1 MQNNNTNTP
10 MICFGEIL
18 WDVLP
23 DGPQPGGAPM
33 NVAYHLSKLGIKTGI
48 ISSVGKDIKGEKLL
62 NLLDCWGIDR
72 SLVQINSEQ
81 NTSEVVA
88 KTNNKTEVSY
98 EILFPVAWDFIKAEE
113 NVLAQTWHNQYL
125 IYGSLA
131 SRNELSMQTLLGL
144 MDTPSIK
151 VMDVNLRYPFVKH
164 SILEKLMSH
173 ADIIKLND
181 NELDKIQTIFNG
193 TFGQEGDKVKFIQEK
208 FDVPEI
214 LVTKGEFGGSYYKGN
229 EAFHHFGSE
238 VTVEDTI
245 GSGDAFLAGFLA
257 NHMIQAPA
265 KQMLREAIAM
275 GGFVATKKGACA
287 DYSLQDY
294 QNFKTEQEEKYL
306 IS

>member
-1 MQNNNTNTP
+1 MQNNSTNTP

-48 ISSVGKDIKGEKLL
+48 ISSVGKDNKGEKLL

-72 SLVQINSEQ
+72 SLVQINTEQ
-81 NTSEVVA
+81 NTSQVVA
-88 KTNNKTEVSY
+88 KTNNKTEVIY

-113 NVLAQTWHNQYL
+113 NALAQTWHNQYL

-131 SRNELSMQTLLGL
+131 SRNEVSLQTLLGL

-164 SILEKLMSH
+164 SILEKLMTH

-193 TFGQEGDKVKFIQEK
+193 TFGQESDKVKFIQDK
-208 FDVPEI
+208 FAVPEI
-214 LVTKGEFGGSYYKGN
+214 LVTKGEFGGSYYKEN

-287 DYSLQDY
+287 DYSFQDY

>member
-1 MQNNNTNTP
+1 MQNNNMNTQ

-33 NVAYHLSKLGIKTGI
+33 NVAYHLSKLGVKTGI
-48 ISSVGKDIKGEKLL
+48 ISSVGKDSKGEALL
-62 NLLDCWGIDR
+62 NLLDSWGIDR
-72 SLVQINSEQ
+72 SLVQINTEQ

-88 KTNNKTEVSY
+88 KTNNKTEVIY

-113 NVLAQTWHNQYL
+113 STQAQTWQNKYL

-131 SRNELSMQTLLGL
+131 SRNEVSMKTLLRL
-144 MDTPSIK
+144 MDTSAIK

-193 TFGQEGDKVKFIQEK
+193 TFGQEADKVKFIQEK

-214 LVTKGEFGGSYYKGN
+214 LVTKGEFGASYYKGN

-257 NHMIQAPA
+257 NHMVQATA
-265 KQMLREAIAM
+265 RQMLSEAIAM
-275 GGFVATKKGACA
+275 GGFVATTKGACA
-287 DYSLQDY
+287 NYSLRDY
-294 QNFKTEQEEKYL
+294 QKFKMVQEEKFL